1 MKRYVCVHGH
11 FYQPPRENPWLER
24 VEQQPSA
31 YPFHDWNERI
41 DAECY
46 GPNGRARILDEAG
59 RLVQV
64 VNNYARISFN
74 VGPTLLS
81 WMEEHARRT
90 YASILDADDLSRDRF
105 GGHGSALAQV
115 YAHPILPLASPRDRR
130 TQVLWGVADF
140 RHRFGRDPEGMWLPE
155 TAADTSSLEAL
166 VDAGITF
173 TILAPDQC
181 ASTRGPE
188 EKEATST
195 AKRRVDTRRA
205 YRIELPSGRSIAV
218 FFYDGPTSRAV
229 AFEHLL
235 HDGKRFADRLI
246 ARVDG
251 DEGGLAHI
259 ATDGE
264 TYGHHHRHGEMALAW
279 ALSHL
284 ETSGRAELINYGA
297 FLERHPPTWTATIHE
312 PSAWSCAHGV
322 GRWTSDCG
330 CRVRAGS
337 DQAWRGPLRAALE
350 AMRSIVDPLFERE
363 AGKVLADPWA
373 ARDAYVA
380 LVLDRS
386 RDRQQELIAQHRRAE
401 LAPHEVTKVLALLE
415 MQRHALLS
423 FTSCGWF
430 FDDVD
435 GIEPTQILMYAARAV
450 EIAERHG
457 AVGLEARF
465 LADLEKARARGEKA
479 VSAREVVEKRVPPAR
494 FDATRM
500 AAARTVIGLSR
511 LTHHTVDLAWD
522 VAPLGDAVEASRG
535 EVRVRAESLRVR
547 EVATAEE
554 HVLRCAAIRR
564 GTGFDV
570 DVAVGRVDDE
580 ATWDDLVGR
589 VGSAVV
595 GGRVHEAL
603 HLLEQ
608 GLGRPFDGRDVTAR
622 DDTAAIAERVV
633 AAEVERAEA
642 AHRAVFERCAPVLRT
657 LAAIGVPPPRAL
669 RNASKVVL
677 DAELARAAE
686 HDPPDVLRMMRLLAE
701 ARAEDVHIDAGALTH
716 AIQRLAVR
724 SVAALEVD
732 PDDVDRLRR
741 LGQLVDL
748 ARLVGPQVDV
758 SAAQHF
764 VWNVAND
771 ATLGA
776 SVRLAGAA
784 SEARQAFRELAD
796 KAKVRL
802 PDGW

>member
-1 MKRYVCVHGH
+1 MKKYVCVHGH

-46 GPNGRARILDEAG
+46 GPNGRARILDASG
-59 RLVQV
+59 RLIQV

-74 VGPTLLS
+74 IGPTLLS
-81 WMEEHARRT
+81 WMEGHARPT
-90 YASILDADDLSRDRF
+90 YASILDADDRSRERF

-130 TQVLWGVADF
+130 TQVVWGVADF

-155 TAADTSSLEAL
+155 TAADTASLEAL

-188 EKEATST
+188 ERQATPT
-195 AKRRVDTRRA
+195 TKRRVDTRRA

-246 ARVDG
+246 ARVDN

-279 ALSHL
+279 ALQHL

-350 AMRSIVDPLFERE
+350 AMRSVVDPLFEAE
-363 AGKVLADPWA
+363 AGRHLADPWA
-373 ARDAYVA
+373 ARDEHVG

-386 RDRQQELIAQHRRAE
+386 RDRQEELLARHRRTD
-401 LAPHEVTKVLALLE
+401 LAPADVTRVLALLE
-415 MQRHALLS
+415 MQRHAMLS

-435 GIEPTQILMYAARAV
+435 GIEPTQILMYAMRAV
-450 EIAERHG
+450 EIAEQHG
-457 AVGLEARF
+457 AVGLQARF
-465 LADLEKARARGEKA
+465 LADLDLARARGEKA
-479 VSAREVVEKRVPPAR
+479 VSAREVVEKRVPSAR
-494 FDATRM
+494 FDARRM
-500 AAARTVIGLSR
+500 AAARTVVGLAR
-511 LTHHTVDLAWD
+511 LPHHAVDLAWE
-522 VAPLGDAVEASRG
+522 VASLGEAVEASRG
-535 EVRVRAESLRVR
+535 DVRLRAESIRVR

-554 HVLRCAAIRR
+554 HVLRCAALRR
-564 GTGFDV
+564 GTGFDL
-570 DVAVGRVDDE
+570 DVAVGRIDDD
-580 ATWDDLVGR
+580 ATWDGLVAR
-589 VGSAVV
+589 ASAAVA
-595 GGRVHEAL
+595 GNRAHEAL
-603 HLLEQ
+603 HLLEAE
-608 GLGRPFDGRDVTAR
+608 LGHPFDGRDVTAR
-622 DDTAAIAERVV
+622 DDTAAIAEQVV
-633 AAEVERAEA
+633 AAEVEQAEA

-677 DAELARAAE
+677 DAELARAAD
-686 HDPPDVLRMMRLLAE
+686 HDPPDVLRMARLLAE
-701 ARAEDVHIDAGALTH
+701 ARAEDVYIDTGALTH

-724 SVAALEVD
+724 SIAALEVD
-732 PDDVDRLRR
+732 PDDADRLRR

-758 SAAQHF
+758 SAVQLF
-764 VWNVAND
+764 VWSVAED

-776 SVRLAGAA
+776 SVRLAAA
-784 SEARQAFRELAD
+784 AGEARQAFRELAD
-796 KAKVRL
+796 KAKVKL
-802 PDGW
+802 PEDW